1 MQRRYFFITYA
12 HRIKAFFFDIVNLQ
26 NMRTDNNAVLRQC
39 LLGYGTGKNER
50 CRQATGKMTAAAI
63 IIKALIT
70 HMACVVRMTGAH
82 LVGENAVILGMLVAV
97 DDTRTQRR
105 TCRKAIEETALDF
118 YRIAF
123 LACCAQ
129 HILSGS
135 TARHFRSNRR
145 FIKRQS
151 RRQAVK
157 NYTDGFAMRFAIYR
171 HFYIHAKNSAHAST
185 SIFPPTL
192 L

>member
-1 MQRRYFFITYA
+1 
-12 HRIKAFFFDIVNLQ
+12 
-26 NMRTDNNAVLRQC
+26 MRTDNNSVLRQR
-39 LLGYGTGKNER
+39 LLGHSTGKNQR
-50 CRQATGKMTAAAI
+50 CRQSTGKMPAAAI

-70 HMACVVRMTGAH
+70 HMPCVICMTGAH
-82 LVGENAVILGMLVAV
+82 FIGENAVILGMLVAV
-97 DDTRTQRR
+97 DDTCAQRC
-105 TCRKAIEETALDF
+105 TCRKAIEEAALDF

-123 LACCAQ
+123 LACRAQ
-129 HILSGS
+129 RILSGS
-135 TARHFRSNRR
+135 TTRHFRSNRR

-157 NYTDGFAMRFAIYR
+157 NYTDGFAMRFAVYR
-171 HFYIHAKNSAHAST
+171 HFYIHAENSAHANT

>member
-1 MQRRYFFITYA
+1 
-12 HRIKAFFFDIVNLQ
+12 
-26 NMRTDNNAVLRQC
+26 MRTDNNTILRQR
-39 LLGYGTGKNER
+39 LLGHSTGKNER
-50 CRQATGKMTAAAI
+50 CRQTTGKMTAAAI

-70 HMACVVRMTGAH
+70 NMPCVICMTRAH
-82 LVGENAVILGMLVAV
+82 LICQNAVILGMLVAV
-97 DDTRTQRR
+97 DDTCAQRR
-105 TCRKAIEETALDF
+105 TCCKAIEEAALDF

-129 HILSGS
+129 RILSGS
-135 TARHFRSNRR
+135 TTRHFRSNRR

-151 RRQAVK
+151 RRQSIQHYADGLAV
-157 NYTDGFAMRFAIYR
+157 RFAVYR

>member
-1 MQRRYFFITYA
+1 
-12 HRIKAFFFDIVNLQ
+12 
-26 NMRTDNNAVLRQC
+26 MRTDNNTVLRQR
-39 LLGYGTGKNER
+39 LLGYSTGKNER

-70 HMACVVRMTGAH
+70 HMACVICMTGAH
-82 LVGENAVILGMLVAV
+82 LICQNTVILGMLVAV
-97 DDTRTQRR
+97 DDTCAQRC
-105 TCRKAIEETALDF
+105 TCRKAIEEAALDF
-118 YRIAF
+118 YHIAF

-129 HILSGS
+129 RILSGS
-135 TARHFRSNRR
+135 TTRHFGSNRC
-145 FIKRQS
+145 FIQCQS
-151 RRQAVK
+151 RRQSIQHYA
-157 NYTDGFAMRFAIYR
+157 DGFAVRFAVYR